1 MSENRTEGADG
12 RRSGQ
17 ADDDVADDTPVG
29 GDDTTEEQLDADNAV
44 EEDTLKTLDP
54 DDSPA

>member
-1 MSENRTEGADG
+1 MS
-12 RRSGQ
+12 
-17 ADDDVADDTPVG
+17 
-29 GDDTTEEQLDADNAV
+29 DTTPTPEQDDPTGVDEVTENQLDADNEV